1 MNYGSNTHSQRF
13 WRPTRVPK
21 ISPVILWAQVGSTQ
35 ASLPKGRR
43 SAALQH
49 ASSGACRKTF
59 HLLQSTLS
67 GRPRRLAPLLRTHQ
81 GRRCSDCGGGGA
93 APRGVVPRSARG
105 ALPYCKVGYAG
116 VYPTGTLDD
125 TGQCARRRGATDCR
139 GHENHDGLQCPR
151 WPLAWGQAGIPRQ

>member
-21 ISPVILWAQVGSTQ
+21 ISSVILWAQVGSTQ

-67 GRPRRLAPLLRTHQ
+67 GRPRRLALLLWTLE
-81 GRRCSDCGGGGA
+81 GRRCSNCGRA
-93 APRGVVPRSARG
+93 AQRREEWCRG
-105 ALPYCKVGYAG
+105 LPVAHFRTAKWDTLEYTPLGHLM
-116 VYPTGTLDD
+116 TLDN
-125 TGQCARRRGATDCR
+125 A
-139 GHENHDGLQCPR
+139 
-151 WPLAWGQAGIPRQ
+151 LAEEALLTADITTYHVCTRPKLAL